1 MIAHRKRWWAWFAL
15 LPALL
20 TTDVTAAETSV
31 RLSLDYEI
39 DGRAAQFLLPFDKGY
54 YKAEG
59 LNVTID
65 PASGSVE
72 TIERVASGNYEMGL
86 ADINALIKFRDTK
99 RDAPI
104 KAIFMLYNRPPFAVI
119 GRKSRG
125 VSQPKD
131 LEGKI
136 LGAPAADSAYAQWPI
151 FVRVNNIDVS
161 KVKIEIVSFPVREPM
176 LRSEEHT
183 SELQSLR
190 HPLLPYTTLF
200 RSMLYNRPPCAVIGR
215 KSRGVSQP
223 KDLEGK
229 ILGAPAADSAYAQW
243 PIFVRVNNIDVSK
256 VKIEIVS
263 FPVREP
269 MLAAGQVDAIT
280 GLSYFSFIELKDKGV
295 PVDDI
300 AVLLMA
306 DYGVE
311 LYGNAI
317 IVNAK
322 FADEHPEAVKG
333 FLVAFMKGLKET
345 VKQPAMAIGSVLKR
359 NADARKNVELER
371 LTMAIRENIITPE
384 VKANGY
390 GEIDE
395 QRFNRALEQMT
406 LAYKFKAA
414 KPKLQDIFDPSFL
427 PPAAVRK
434 YN

>member
-1 MIAHRKRWWAWFAL
+1 MVAHRKRWWAWIAL

-20 TTDVTAAETSV
+20 TTDVRAAETSV
-31 RLSLDYEI
+31 SLSLDYEI
-39 DGRAAQFLLPFDKGY
+39 DGRAAPFLLPFDKGY

-59 LNVTID
+59 LNVAIE
-65 PASGSVE
+65 PASGSLE
-72 TIERVASGNYEMGL
+72 TIERVASGSYEMGL

-104 KAIFMLYNRPPFAVI
+104 KVIFMLYNRPPFAVI

-131 LEGKI
+131 HEGKI
-136 LGAPAADSAYAQWPI
+136 LGAPAADGAYAQWPI
-151 FVRVNNIDVS
+151 F
-161 KVKIEIVSFPVREPM
+161 
-176 LRSEEHT
+176 
-183 SELQSLR
+183 
-190 HPLLPYTTLF
+190 
-200 RSMLYNRPPCAVIGR
+200 A
-215 KSRGVSQP
+215 
-223 KDLEGK
+223 
-229 ILGAPAADSAYAQW
+229 
-243 PIFVRVNNIDVSK
+243 RVNNIDVSK

-269 MLAAGQVDAIT
+269 MLAAGQVDAVT
-280 GLSYFSFIELKDKGV
+280 GLSYFSYIDLKDKGV

-317 IVNAK
+317 IVNSK
-322 FADEHPEAVKG
+322 FADEHPEA
-333 FLVAFMKGLKET
+333 

-359 NADARKNVELER
+359 NADARKDVELER

-395 QRFNRALEQMT
+395 QRFNRAIEQMT

>member
-1 MIAHRKRWWAWFAL
+1 LLTTAKAPWRGLQERIYVMIAHRNRWWAWIAL

-20 TTDVTAAETSV
+20 TTDVTAAETGV

-39 DGRAAQFLLPFDKGY
+39 DGRAAAFLLPFDKGY

-59 LNVTID
+59 VNVSID
-65 PASGSVE
+65 PASGSLE

-86 ADINALIKFRDTK
+86 ADINAFIKFRDSK
-99 RDAPI
+99 RDVPI
-104 KAIFMLYNRPPFAVI
+104 KAVFMLYNRPPFAVI

-136 LGAPAADSAYAQWPI
+136 LGAPAADGAYAQWPI
-151 FVRVNNIDVS
+151 FARVNNIDVS
-161 KVKIEIVSFPVREPM
+161 TI
-176 LRSEEHT
+176 
-183 SELQSLR
+183 
-190 HPLLPYTTLF
+190 
-200 RSMLYNRPPCAVIGR
+200 
-215 KSRGVSQP
+215 
-223 KDLEGK
+223 
-229 ILGAPAADSAYAQW
+229 
-243 PIFVRVNNIDVSK
+243 
-256 VKIEIVS
+256 KIEIVS

-280 GLSYFSFIELKDKGV
+280 GLSYYSFIDLKDKGV

-317 IVNAK
+317 IVNSK
-322 FADEHPEAVKG
+322 FADQNPDAVKG
-333 FLVAFMKGLKET
+333 FLTAFMKGLKET
-345 VKQPAMAIGSVLKR
+345 VKQPSIAIGSVLKR
-359 NADARKNVELER
+359 NSEAKKNVELER

-384 VKANGY
+384 VKENGY
-390 GEIDE
+390 GVIDE
-395 QRFNRALEQMT
+395 ERFARAIEQISV
-406 LAYKFKAA
+406 AYKFKAA
-414 KPKLQDIFDPSFL
+414 RPKLEDVFDPSFL
-427 PPAAVRK
+427 PPAAARK